1 MAHIPDGVLSA
12 PVLISGA
19 LVSTGLLGVALHRL
33 REAELPQA
41 AVLAATFFVSSL
53 ISVPLGPSSVHLL
66 LNGLMGLLLGWAAV
80 PAIFVALLLQAIFF
94 GFGGLLV
101 LGVNTMNLALPAL
114 LVARLLRPRL
124 QRLANLAPDSAPDL
138 AAAHGPDSV
147 PDSVPA
153 SEPASAP
160 ARAPERTASG
170 AVPGAVPGA
179 APGAAPGAVPG
190 AAPGVDVPATRAGDG
205 ASSQVSS
212 TQRRQALMI
221 GSAAGVLAVLL
232 TGLMLSASLVLSGE
246 AFWPAARVIA
256 LSFVPLALI
265 EGVLTSIVVA
275 FLLRVEPALLR
286 LEEA

>member
-41 AVLAATFFVSSL
+41 AVLAAAFFVSSL

-80 PAIFVALLLQAIFF
+80 PAIFVALLLQAVFF

-114 LVARLLRPRL
+114 IIALLLRPML
-124 QRLANLAPDSAPDL
+124 QRVANLAPDSAPDS
-138 AAAHGPDSV
+138 APDLVSA
-147 PDSVPA
+147 SAPA
-153 SEPASAP
+153 SEPAHAADRTAP
-160 ARAPERTASG
+160 GVASG
-170 AVPGAVPGA
+170 ANVPV
-179 APGAAPGAVPG
+179 
-190 AAPGVDVPATRAGDG
+190 TRAGTG
-205 ASSQVSS
+205 AETGSGTDPSTPVSS

-221 GSAAGVLAVLL
+221 GSAAGVLAVSL

-265 EGVLTSIVVA
+265 EGVLTGIVVA